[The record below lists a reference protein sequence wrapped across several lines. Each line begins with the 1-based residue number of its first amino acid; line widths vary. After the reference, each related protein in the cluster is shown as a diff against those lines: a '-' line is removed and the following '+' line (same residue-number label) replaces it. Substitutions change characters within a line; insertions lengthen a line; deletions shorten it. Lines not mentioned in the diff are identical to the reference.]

1 MKQIRQ
7 ILLLALITLMVQSVS
22 IAQCAM
28 CKANAESATQDD
40 AAVGQEL
47 NNGILY
53 LMGVPYLLLAVGVLV
68 FYRKKILTFMRS

>member
-1 MKQIRQ
+1 
-7 ILLLALITLMVQSVS
+7 
-22 IAQCAM
+22 M

-53 LMGVPYLLLAVGVLV
+53 LMGVPYLLLGVGVLV